1 MRAAEQFRYLVLAAQ
16 REGNRQLQQ
25 ALAPL
30 GLSPSQAEVL
40 RILGD
45 HQPLSLSALGELLV
59 CESGTNPSRL
69 VDGLVV
75 AGLVERVP
83 GSDRRRVELTL
94 TPLGRERETQVRVVE
109 EAMYDAI
116 DAVLGSGEVL
126 EVLRNASAGS
136 ASGKAVANRI
146 GATA

>member
-45 HQPLSLSALGELLV
+45 HEPLSLSALGELLV

-69 VDGLVV
+69 VGGLVV

-94 TPLGRERETQVRVVE
+94 TPLGRDRERQVRVVE

-136 ASGKAVANRI
+136 TSGKAVANRI

>member
-1 MRAAEQFRYLVLAAQ
+1 
-16 REGNRQLQQ
+16 
-25 ALAPL
+25 
-30 GLSPSQAEVL
+30 
-40 RILGD
+40 
-45 HQPLSLSALGELLV
+45 
-59 CESGTNPSRL
+59 
-69 VDGLVV
+69 
-75 AGLVERVP
+75 VP